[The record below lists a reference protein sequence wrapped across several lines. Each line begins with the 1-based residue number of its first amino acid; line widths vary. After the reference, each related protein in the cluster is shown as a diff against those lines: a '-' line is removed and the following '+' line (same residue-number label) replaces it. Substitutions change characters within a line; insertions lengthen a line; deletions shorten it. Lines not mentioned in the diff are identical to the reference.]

1 MGFSSQLNKCTDMEL
16 DKDVTK
22 ELWKSIDGVIFSNV
36 FCGIDQKVGIR
47 VFDVVSNN
55 TRRKVYNTIVDS
67 VYNEVT
73 EFIYY
78 ETWL

>member
-1 MGFSSQLNKCTDMEL
+1 MDL
-16 DKDVTK
+16 DKDMAK
-22 ELWKSIDGVIFSNV
+22 ELWKSIDGVIFSDV
-36 FCGIDQKVGIR
+36 FCGVDQKVGIE
-47 VFDVVSNN
+47 VFDMVSNN

-73 EFIYY
+73 EIIYY